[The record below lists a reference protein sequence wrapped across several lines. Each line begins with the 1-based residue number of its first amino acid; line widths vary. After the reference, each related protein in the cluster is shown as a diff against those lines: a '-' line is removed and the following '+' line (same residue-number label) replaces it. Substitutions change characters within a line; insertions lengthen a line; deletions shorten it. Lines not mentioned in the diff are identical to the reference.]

1 MSWIELE
8 RALADKAFASY
19 PCAARVGHPRASSP
33 LKEAMLATSQRETQ
47 GDLMQEDNPWYTL
60 VMAQR
65 DRRSRIWL

>member
-8 RALADKAFASY
+8 SALADKAFASY
-19 PCAARVGHPRASSP
+19 PCAARVGHPRASSL

-47 GDLMQEDNPWYTL
+47 VDLMQEDNPWYTL
-60 VMAQR
+60 VMTQR